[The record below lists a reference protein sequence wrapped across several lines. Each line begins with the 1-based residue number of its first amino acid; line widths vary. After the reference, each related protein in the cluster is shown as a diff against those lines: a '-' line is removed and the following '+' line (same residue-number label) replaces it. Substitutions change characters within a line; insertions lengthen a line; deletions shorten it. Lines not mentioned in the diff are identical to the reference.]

1 MPLIGF
7 TDRLDSIEEN
17 LLYKAQDGSYW
28 LSGVCTFH
36 QDAKGRTIVVQ
47 SVSKERYAAG
57 EKGPQV
63 GFWRE
68 IGSKDKPPA
77 GGAKGF
83 DLAKFKA
90 AATQH
95 KATGDGKYPPGQ
107 EGLCPSPQAA
117 FDATLE
123 TQREPQSDTR
133 HGSLEGTRILSVEAN
148 YMRCERPK
156 LRVVVK

>member
-1 MPLIGF
+1 MW
-7 TDRLDSIEEN
+7 RV
-17 LLYKAQDGSYW
+17 LYKAQDGSYW

-77 GGAKGF
+77 GGAKNF

-95 KATGDGKYPPGQ
+95 KPLSGGKYPPGQ
-107 EGLCPSPQAA
+107 EGACPAGGPIKIEFTHA
-117 FDATLE
+117 
-123 TQREPQSDTR
+123 P
-133 HGSLEGTRILSVEAN
+133 
-148 YMRCERPK
+148 
-156 LRVVVK
+156 

>member
-68 IGSKDKPPA
+68 IGSKDQ
-77 GGAKGF
+77 
-83 DLAKFKA
+83 A
-90 AATQH
+90 AAQGAP
-95 KATGDGKYPPGQ
+95 KASTWRNSRPLPR
-107 EGLCPSPQAA
+107 STRRR
-117 FDATLE
+117 ATAN
-123 TQREPQSDTR
+123 TR
-133 HGSLEGTRILSVEAN
+133 QVRRDSAPRRKPLSTRL
-148 YMRCERPK
+148 
-156 LRVVVK
+156 